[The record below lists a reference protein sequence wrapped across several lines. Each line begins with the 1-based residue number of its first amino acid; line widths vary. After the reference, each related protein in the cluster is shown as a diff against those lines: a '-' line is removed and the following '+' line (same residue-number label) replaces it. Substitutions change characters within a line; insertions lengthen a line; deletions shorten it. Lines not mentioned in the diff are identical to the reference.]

1 LSNTEEFMESFDA
14 PASGLAVAER
24 DAPEAIAL
32 PDNEFAQALER
43 IIPHLR
49 GYARSLCR
57 SAAHADDLVQ
67 DALLRAWSARAR
79 FRAGT
84 NFKAW
89 MFVIL
94 RNIFLSGMRRQKFEQ
109 GPAAEPPEMVEPP
122 AQPGHMELLAVREA
136 LDRLVPSRREALM
149 LVGAAGMSYE
159 EAASVCGCA
168 VGTIKSRV
176 SRARTELQTLLDGE
190 EAEADPQD

>member
-1 LSNTEEFMESFDA
+1 MESFDA
-14 PASGLAVAER
+14 LAER
-24 DAPEAIAL
+24 LADAEPEAADIAVL
-32 PDNEFAQALER
+32 PAAEFARQLEL

-57 SAAHADDLVQ
+57 SAPQADDLVQ
-67 DALLRAWSARAR
+67 DALLRAWSARDR

-94 RNIFLSGMRRQKFEQ
+94 RNIFLSGMRRLKFEQ
-109 GPAAEPPEMVEPP
+109 GPTGEEPEIVAPA
-122 AQPGHMELLAVREA
+122 AQPGHMELLAVKDA
-136 LDRLVPSRREALM
+136 LDRLSPARREALM

-159 EAASVCGCA
+159 EAADVCGSA

-176 SRARTELQTLLDGE
+176 SRARTELQKLLDGE
-190 EAEADPQD
+190 PAEPGDED

>member
-1 LSNTEEFMESFDA
+1 MDSLDILAPTPARAGQDDPPDVLSDPDFTE
-14 PASGLAVAER
+14 
-24 DAPEAIAL
+24 
-32 PDNEFAQALER
+32 QLEL

-57 SAAHADDLVQ
+57 SAPQADDLVQ

-89 MFVIL
+89 IFVIL
-94 RNIFLSGMRRQKFEQ
+94 RNVFLSGMRRLKFEQ
-109 GPAAEPPEMVEPP
+109 GPVGDAPEIAAP
-122 AQPGHMELLAVREA
+122 AAQHGHMELLATRDA
-136 LDRLVPSRREALM
+136 LARLAPSRREALM

-159 EAASVCGCA
+159 EAAEICGCA

-176 SRARTELQTLLDGE
+176 SRARSELQKLIDGDPE
-190 EAEADPQD
+190 GAD

>member
-1 LSNTEEFMESFDA
+1 MDRFDA
-14 PASGLAVAER
+14 LPGDMATVERVALGS
-24 DAPEAIAL
+24 AAL
-32 PDNEFAQALER
+32 PDNAFAQALEA

-49 GYARSLCR
+49 GYARSLSR
-57 SAAHADDLVQ
+57 SPAQADDLVQ

-79 FRAGT
+79 FQAGT

-94 RNIFLSGMRRQKFEQ
+94 RNVFLSGLRRRKFEQ
-109 GPAAEPPEMVEPP
+109 ETTGNEPEIIAPA
-122 AQPGHMELLAVREA
+122 AQPGHMELLALRDA
-136 LDRLVPSRREALM
+136 LAKLAPSRREALM

-159 EAASVCGCA
+159 EAAKVCGCA

-176 SRARTELQTLLDGE
+176 SRARSELQLLLEGE
-190 EAEADPQD
+190 SPEPDPAG

>member
-1 LSNTEEFMESFDA
+1 MESYDTGAEGLAAGARDA
-14 PASGLAVAER
+14 PA
-24 DAPEAIAL
+24 AL
-32 PDNEFAQALER
+32 SDNAFSDALEL

-57 SAAHADDLVQ
+57 SASQADDLVQ

-79 FRAGT
+79 FQAGT

-94 RNIFLSGMRRQKFEQ
+94 RNVFLSGLRRRKFEQ
-109 GPAAEPPEMVEPP
+109 EPTGNEPDIAAPAA
-122 AQPGHMELLAVREA
+122 QTGHMELLAVRDA
-136 LDRLVPSRREALM
+136 LAKLSPSRREALM

-159 EAASVCGCA
+159 EAAKVCGCA

-176 SRARTELQTLLDGE
+176 SRARADLQRLVDGE
-190 EAEADPQD
+190 TPEPAADS